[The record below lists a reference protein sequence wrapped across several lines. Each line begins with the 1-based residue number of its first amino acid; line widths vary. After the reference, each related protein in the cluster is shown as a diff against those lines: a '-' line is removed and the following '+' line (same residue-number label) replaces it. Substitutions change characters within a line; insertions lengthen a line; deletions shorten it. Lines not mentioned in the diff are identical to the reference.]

1 MTARPSRRRGFTL
14 IELLVVIAVIAIL
27 VSLLLPAVQ
36 QAREAAR
43 KTACL
48 NNLKQIGLA
57 MHNYEGALK
66 TLPSGYI
73 YEPGPEGNRSGYSW
87 GALLLPYLD
96 LPAVHAAIDF
106 GAPIYDP
113 ALAEV
118 RTRHLPVF
126 LCPTDTVSPEGLVVM
141 GEAPPG
147 AAPEAYAMASFVACF
162 GPPDLDEDQ
171 EQRLGLFSRNSATRF
186 AAVTDGLSNTLAAG
200 ERNNGPFR
208 AAAAHGVH
216 FEYETTW
223 IGCVREVTD
232 ASDDHGHMA
241 LFQTGHT
248 PNSPESDDRDV
259 SAPHVGFAQF
269 LLADG
274 SVQTVSESVEFAV
287 YNALGSEAK
296 RYRAYPYAGHALPP
310 ARARERFGWMLQVLG
325 VGESRP

>member
-1 MTARPSRRRGFTL
+1 MSRRPASRPARGGFTL

-66 TLPSGYI
+66 SLPAGYI
-73 YEPGPEGNRSGYSW
+73 YEEGPEGNRLGYSW

-96 LPAVHAAIDF
+96 LPAVHAEIDF
-106 GAPIYDP
+106 GKPIYDP
-113 ALAEV
+113 AVAAV
-118 RTRHLPVF
+118 RERHLPVF
-126 LCPTDTVSPEGLVVM
+126 LCPTDTVSPTGFVTM
-141 GEAPPG
+141 GEAAPG
-147 AAPEAYAMASFVACF
+147 EREERYAMASFVASF
-162 GPPDLDEDQ
+162 GPPDLDETQ
-171 EQRLGLFSRNSATRF
+171 EQRDGLFSRNSGTRF
-186 AAVTDGLSNTLAAG
+186 AAVRDGLTNTLAVG

-208 AAAAHGVH
+208 GGAVHGNH

-248 PNSPESDDRDV
+248 PNSPASDDRDV

-274 SVQTVSESVEFAV
+274 SVQTIGESIDFAT
-287 YNALGSEAK
+287 YTALGTRAGGEVLEEA
-296 RYRAYPYAGHALPP
+296 A
-310 ARARERFGWMLQVLG
+310 F
-325 VGESRP
+325 